1 MMVGTATL
9 EQERVATAPDQ
20 PETIPVQEVL
30 DDVRRDSREEPQA
43 FLDET
48 VVPHGGE

>member
-1 MMVGTATL
+1 MVTTTL
-9 EQERVATAPDQ
+9 ELEDRLVDTAPVKPD
-20 PETIPVQEVL
+20 PLTVEEVVK
-30 DDVRRDSREEPQA
+30 DVRRDSRKDPQA